1 MNIMRPNF
9 RNMQM
14 TTVLLSDAQSLSKLF
29 YLLSLFDSCSCLKL
43 NQTKSEML
51 WLGSVRHR
59 KDTIVDLQMSGESVY
74 VLGVHFT
81 NDLEVS
87 EKKFFWHIRIFKEI
101 SPFFICS
108 VMSTLHDFCK
118 ELNKIALDFIW
129 NHKLAKVKKTT
140 LRPSPLFSLFSVL
153 RPTQIF
159 AFAKKQLLRRQ
170 WRQWHIVSNNFY
182 FNLKHTDFFAL
193 QIFSL
198 FPDLVWF

>member
-1 MNIMRPNF
+1 
-9 RNMQM
+9 MQM

-87 EKKFFWHIRIFKEI
+87 EKKFF
-101 SPFFICS
+101 
-108 VMSTLHDFCK
+108 
-118 ELNKIALDFIW
+118 
-129 NHKLAKVKKTT
+129 
-140 LRPSPLFSLFSVL
+140 
-153 RPTQIF
+153 
-159 AFAKKQLLRRQ
+159 
-170 WRQWHIVSNNFY
+170 
-182 FNLKHTDFFAL
+182 
-193 QIFSL
+193 
-198 FPDLVWF
+198 